1 MYTPTSQ
8 AARLIIATATIT
20 QIPKVDC
27 VVRTASTIAGPPTS
41 TIHPATY
48 PPRPPRHHQRPPG
61 AINPNATTPTPPR
74 VVRPAHPSRLPR
86 VVAGGT
92 VGALRLALPTG
103 QALRQA
109 PTGLA

>member
-8 AARLIIATATIT
+8 PARLIIATATIT

-48 PPRPPRHHQRPPG
+48 PPRPPGHPPPAPLPSRPPPAMPARPSTISHNGTTRLTSSAPMRERGELG
-61 AINPNATTPTPPR
+61 APR
-74 VVRPAHPSRLPR
+74 DP
-86 VVAGGT
+86 
-92 VGALRLALPTG
+92 
-103 QALRQA
+103 
-109 PTGLA
+109 